1 MPALGSRAHASTD
14 CQFGSAAHVLP
25 SMQRR
30 PPNSLLE
37 RLKAHYDPCDL
48 DDLYD
53 LYGHAPELRD
63 GVLVSLDAIRDIDGA
78 GEVLAD
84 LTSTERKA
92 LGAEVQ
98 LAYAERHRDE
108 LEALAVPVAHE
119 TRDGR
124 VFGREGVDAVRHDGT
139 GVELK
144 AYDFSSDYY
153 RRHADAVARE
163 VADQAR
169 SRIEQG
175 FPGVD
180 VVFSSAFGEMPPE
193 LRDALQREFDDDPRL
208 RFRVE

>member
-1 MPALGSRAHASTD
+1 MPPPQSNAHASTA
-14 CQFGSAAHVLP
+14 CQLGGAARVLSA
-25 SMQRR
+25 MQRR
-30 PPNSLLE
+30 PPNSLRE
-37 RLKAHYDPCDL
+37 RLEVNYDPCDL
-48 DDLYD
+48 DDLDD
-53 LYGHAPELRD
+53 LYGHDPELRD
-63 GVLVSLDAIRDIDGA
+63 DVLDSLDAIRDIDGA

-98 LAYAERHRDE
+98 LAYAERHRDKLCE
-108 LEALAVPVAHE
+108 LAVPIAHE

-124 VFGREGVDAVRHDGT
+124 VFAREGIDAVRRDGT

-144 AYDFSSDYY
+144 AYDFSNDYY
-153 RRHADAVARE
+153 RRHAETVARE

-175 FPGVD
+175 FPGVE

-208 RFRVE
+208 RFCVE